1 MNTNSNGYTI
11 GYAAVMVIIVA
22 FLLAFVSSVLKPTQD
37 KNVEL
42 DKKKQILA
50 ALNQRGL
57 EKSDIEPTYE
67 ALVKNDLIINADGSV
82 KAEEGGF
89 NEKNDLV
96 VYVCE
101 VEGAKKFVFLANTR
115 DAAGGM
121 RTQLAFDMGLM
132 TGIDYTSEHRQ
143 VDLFMNGEYLGMYLV
158 AEKAEVGENRV
169 AIDEVNDVFYE
180 KDNYATTEGIYGF
193 QTENVKEKERG
204 FRIVSP
210 EDEAS
215 IEKNKNRI
223 IAAENVLYG
232 ENDYF
237 FSRYFDLDSWARMY
251 LLQLYTMNSDSYYG
265 SLYFYYD
272 HDDAKLHACT
282 PWDFDYS
289 FGVSWGKTDF
299 YVDPMLYDVDKIEWI
314 KPMLQH
320 DNFIV
325 ATLEAYYEGGV
336 RDVILGMPA
345 MVDAYTEENR
355 ASALMNEII
364 NAPNYYPDTVESYD
378 DAIAYLREV
387 CEKRIEFM
395 DQKMEQFAIEVGY
408 DIP

>member
-1 MNTNSNGYTI
+1 VVATVTDEMAEAKGWATRYESVDEKQDSYGSMKIRGRGNATWGYSKKP
-11 GYAAVMVIIVA
+11 YHMV
-22 FLLAFVSSVLKPTQD
+22 
-37 KNVEL
+37 
-42 DKKKQILA
+42 
-50 ALNQRGL
+50 L
-57 EKSDIEPTYE
+57 ENK
-67 ALVKNDLIINADGSV
+67 VDLFGMGS
-82 KAEEGGF
+82 
-89 NEKNDLV
+89 
-96 VYVCE
+96 
-101 VEGAKKFVFLANTR
+101 AKKFVFLANAR

-265 SLYFYYD
+265 SLYFYYNG
-272 HDDAKLHACT
+272 DDGKLYACS
-282 PWDFDYS
+282 PWDFDWS
-289 FGVSWGKTDF
+289 LGVSWGSSSF
-299 YVDPMLYDVDKIEWI
+299 YTDPMKYDVGNIEWI
-314 KPMLQH
+314 KPMLTH
-320 DNFIV
+320 RNF
-325 ATLEAYYEGGV
+325 LEAVVKAYYEGGV
-336 RDVILGMPA
+336 KEAIEAMPA
-345 MVDAYTEENR
+345 LVDKYGEENR
-355 ASALMNEII
+355 ASAMMNQVI
-364 NAPNYYPDTVESYD
+364 NDIYYYPKEIDNYEDSVAYIREICVKRAVFLENLMRSYATIFKYKVD
-378 DAIAYLREV
+378 
-387 CEKRIEFM
+387 
-395 DQKMEQFAIEVGY
+395 
-408 DIP
+408 